1 MDTSC
6 FNDDLAD
13 LPISCTLCLVQE
25 GVIGP
30 GWLWELSP
38 TRGLVQSSL
47 YASPGMMMTV
57 SVQVPGMPLIR
68 REGLVTWAR
77 ESEFGMEWLHSPAG
91 LIEKGVLH
99 ATPR

>member
-1 MDTSC
+1 MDTSF

-13 LPISCTLCLVQE
+13 LPISCTLCLVPE

-38 TRGLVQSSL
+38 TRGLIQSSL

-57 SVQVPGMPLIR
+57 SVQVPGTPLIR

-91 LIEKGVLH
+91 
-99 ATPR
+99 

>member
-1 MDTSC
+1 MDTSF

-38 TRGLVQSSL
+38 TRGLIQSSL
-47 YASPGMMMTV
+47 YASPSMMMTV
-57 SVQVPGMPLIR
+57 SVQVPGTPLIR

-77 ESEFGMEWLHSPAG
+77 ESEFGMEWLLGPAA
-91 LIEKGVLH
+91 LVMKG
-99 ATPR
+99 

>member
-1 MDTSC
+1 MDTSF
-6 FNDDLAD
+6 FNDDLTD

-77 ESEFGMEWLHSPAG
+77 ESECGIEWLHGPAA
-91 LIEKGVLH
+91 LVMKG
-99 ATPR
+99 